1 VRTLALLALLMATED
16 TEKIFSVANPQE
28 EETVALT
35 NLRILTVTKG
45 EIASGTIVIKGG
57 KIAAIGADVKPPAG
71 ARIVDGKGLV
81 AFPGMVHPHSRLGFA
96 DGPSGA
102 VGVTPQ
108 QLAYDEINPSL
119 DAFALAARSG
129 VTTFVLQPTGA
140 GIAGQAAAIKPGGWT
155 RDELVLEKSA
165 LLRIALPP
173 GTAGKEALRQSLDAA
188 RKAIE
193 GEKKTPPVKPDD
205 RMAVLVRFL
214 KGDLPAIV
222 EISGPAELLHF
233 WQVMEPFGEF
243 KPRVVFA
250 GPPELHKAATELG
263 TRKARVIL
271 RPMVALAPFTRERIN
286 TAAELARAGAQV
298 ALTPPSDLPDGLQGF
313 LFRVAELVKY
323 GLPRDAAL
331 RAVTIVPAEIAGL
344 EKRLGS
350 LEAGKDADI
359 LLFTGDPLS
368 PESRLHEVY
377 INGKPVLHGE

>member
-1 VRTLALLALLMATED
+1 VRTLAALVLLLG
-16 TEKIFSVANPQE
+16 SQE

-45 EIASGTIVIKGG
+45 DIASGTIVIKGG

-71 ARIVDGKGLV
+71 ARVVDGKGQV

-96 DGPSGA
+96 DGASGP

-119 DAFALAARSG
+119 DVFALAARSG

-165 LLRIALPP
+165 LLRISLPP
-173 GTAGKEALRQSLDAA
+173 GTAGKEAMRQSLDAA

-205 RMAVLVRFL
+205 RTAILVRFL

-243 KPRVVFA
+243 KPRIVFA
-250 GPPELHKAATELG
+250 GPPELHKAAAELG
-263 TRKARVIL
+263 ARKAKVIL
-271 RPMVALAPFTRERIN
+271 RPLVALAPLTRERIN
-286 TAAELARAGAQV
+286 TAAELARAGVQV
-298 ALTPPSDLPDGLQGF
+298 ALTPPSDAPDGLQGF

-323 GLPRDAAL
+323 GLPREAAL

-344 EKRLGS
+344 DKRLGS